1 MQASSFRN
9 RRACQIGLKLGLS
22 TQLRTASR
30 PEYLGGRSHLPT
42 RAKKTP
48 REYRAHHVG
57 DQVHQERVRCCCDR
71 GARENQE
78 PNRVPAR
85 DATAVRDYALNVLA
99 WHTSASSNS
108 AFSRLTQ
115 LSPQRHNAELNF
127 ETTYPAIANRK
138 LSVLIV
144 LRNLS

>member
-9 RRACQIGLKLGLS
+9 RRACQIRLKLGLS

-30 PEYLGGRSHLPT
+30 PEYFGGRSHLPT

-85 DATAVRDYALNVLA
+85 DATAVRDYVRLM
-99 WHTSASSNS
+99 SSLGTPRRVRIQHLVDLHNS
-108 AFSRLTQ
+108 ARSVITLNSTLKPRIRQSRTK
-115 LSPQRHNAELNF
+115 N
-127 ETTYPAIANRK
+127 
-138 LSVLIV
+138 
-144 LRNLS
+144 